1 VELSAR
7 PVGETGVSDVPD
19 ESVLELTPSIR
30 IHGEELAQAIQY
42 LPRMVRSPVR
52 EDGARVLDVEAC
64 PEDREMAERGSV
76 PPGKTVDPGMDQALD
91 ALGEG
96 LDVLPELE
104 SPDELDQE

>member
-1 VELSAR
+1 VELPAR
-7 PVGETGVSDVPD
+7 PVGETGVSDVPY
-19 ESVLELTPSIR
+19 EGVLELTPSIR
-30 IHGEELAQAIQY
+30 IHGEEVAQSVQNLA
-42 LPRMVRSPVR
+42 RMLGAPVR
-52 EDGARVLDVEAC
+52 QDRARVLDVEAC